1 MCWLGRYTFQILKA
15 LMLNWE
21 VLGHIANIEG
31 TFAVVGETVHSF
43 VGRVTHMRI
52 HTNDHCLPRRYMGR
66 AGGDTH

>member
-1 MCWLGRYTFQILKA
+1 
-15 LMLNWE
+15 MLNWE